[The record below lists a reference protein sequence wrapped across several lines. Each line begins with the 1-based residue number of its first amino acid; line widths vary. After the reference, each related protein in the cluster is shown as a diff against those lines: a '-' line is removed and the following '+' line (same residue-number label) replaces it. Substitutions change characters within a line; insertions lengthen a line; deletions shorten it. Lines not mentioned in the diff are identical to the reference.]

1 MRQKSRKRK
10 MPVIMHAGQRIRELP
25 HGHYMADFT
34 RLGNRE
40 RKCFRTLGE
49 ARTWIDARNVEAV
62 NLGRAAFR
70 IGEKDRAALTDFRA
84 VDPTTR
90 LADVFGFWMVHHPA
104 GPALTVEAL
113 ADDFLDAKH
122 GRRGKSLVERREVT
136 TEGHRKRL
144 ISFLSAYGERSASDI
159 TPADVDAWKDAG
171 GWSGINLRNYLASVR
186 ALFNHGIRKGV
197 VGMNP
202 AEAEAVEWPKI
213 KTAAPVIMAVADVQ
227 TYLNKLAN
235 DFPGLLPREALSFF
249 CGLRPEELSRLDWR
263 NVSLD
268 NRLVTIEEDVAKIQ
282 GHRRHVEIPDNAVA
296 WLAPLA
302 LASGPVY
309 RFTSASALY
318 KARRAARRA
327 AGVPVPDNAGR
338 HAFASYHLALH
349 QNAAKTAEELG
360 HPKATLLKN
369 VYRNITASDG
379 RPITQAA
386 AAAYFAIR
394 PKADG
399 KIIHIRRAAG

>member
-10 MPVIMHAGQRIRELP
+10 MPVIAHAGQRIRELP

-40 RKCFRTLGE
+40 RKCFRTLAE
-49 ARTWIDARNVEAV
+49 ARTWINARNVDAV
-62 NLGRAAFR
+62 NLGRAAFS
-70 IGEKDRAALTDFRA
+70 IDEKDRIALTDFRA

-113 ADDFLDAKH
+113 ADDYLDAKH
-122 GRRGKSLVERREVT
+122 GRRGKRLVERREAT

-144 ISFLSAYGERSASDI
+144 ISFLSAYGARAASQI
-159 TPADVDAWKDAG
+159 TPADVDTWKEAG
-171 GWSGINLRNYLASVR
+171 GWTGINLRNYLASVR

-202 AEAEAVEWPKI
+202 AEAVEWPHVKP
-213 KTAAPVIMAVADVQ
+213 TAPVIMSVKEVQ
-227 TYLNKLAN
+227 AYLNTLA
-235 DFPGLLPREALSFF
+235 DGFTDLLPREALSFF

-268 NRLVTIEEDVAKIQ
+268 NRLVTIEGDVAKIQ

-296 WLAPLA
+296 WLASLA

-309 RFTSASALY
+309 RLASASALY

-349 QNAAKTAEELG
+349 QNAAQTAEALG
-360 HPKATLLKN
+360 HPDATLLKN

-386 AAAYFAIR
+386 AAAYFATR
-394 PKADG
+394 PKTDA